1 MHRRLFWMLAVTGL
15 LAGCAGGPPDAQV
28 AAPRHHFGELLQ
40 YAAAEHVFIVHNAG
54 GQTLRLVEVSD
65 ASPGTQ
71 SEILTREVPPGG
83 QGQVRVVFET
93 SGFAGEREN
102 AVIVTTN
109 DPDQPLVEL
118 SAAGTVVV
126 DLAVEPRVHHLD
138 EAAAGPTVTVTTL
151 LTNRTDHPVRLVG
164 VELPG
169 PDVTLPDPPFA
180 RLTPD
185 LPLELQPGQT
195 VSLRMAAVPP
205 SPSEARFSRE
215 VVVHAMGARPGTFPI
230 LLLGRYEDE

>member
-1 MHRRLFWMLAVTGL
+1 MYRRLFWMLAVAGL
-15 LAGCAGGPPDAQV
+15 LAGCAGGPPDAEV
-28 AAPRHHFGELLQ
+28 AAPRHHFGDLPQ
-40 YAAAEHVFIVHNAG
+40 YATAEHVFVVHNAG
-54 GQTLRLVEVSD
+54 GQTLRLLEVND
-65 ASPGTQ
+65 TSPGTQ

-83 QGQVRVVFET
+83 DGHVRVVFET
-93 SGFAGEREN
+93 SGFTGEREN

-126 DLAVEPRVHHLD
+126 DLAVEPRVHHLG
-138 EAAAGPTVTVTTL
+138 EAAGPTVTVTTL

-169 PDVTLPDPPFA
+169 PDVTLPDPPFS

-195 VSLRMAAVPP
+195 VGLRMAAVPP
-205 SPSEARFSRE
+205 SPSEARFRRE
-215 VVVHAMGARPGTFPI
+215 VVVHVTGARPGAFPI